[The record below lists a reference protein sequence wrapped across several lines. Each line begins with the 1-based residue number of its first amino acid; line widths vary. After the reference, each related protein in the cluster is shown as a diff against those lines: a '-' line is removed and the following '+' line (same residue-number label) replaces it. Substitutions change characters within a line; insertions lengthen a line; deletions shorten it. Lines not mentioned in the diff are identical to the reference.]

1 MMSIFN
7 DTFVALRRP
16 WLVEV
21 PVDGDPET
29 LGLMETASND
39 GFTGAESCE
48 KAGRDA
54 NVKATTAPE
63 S

>member
-1 MMSIFN
+1 MSIFN
-7 DTFVALRRP
+7 ETFVALRNP
-16 WLVEV
+16 WLV
-21 PVDGDPET
+21 PIPDDDDPET

-48 KAGRDA
+48 KAGHDA
-54 NVKATTAPE
+54 NVKATTAPV

>member
-1 MMSIFN
+1 MMSIFKV
-7 DTFVALRRP
+7 TFVALRRP

-21 PVDGDPET
+21 PDDPDPET

-39 GFTGAESCE
+39 GFTAAGSCVKTE
-48 KAGRDA
+48 YDA
-54 NVKATTAPE
+54 NIKATTEPV